1 MEYPICLCLSVC
13 LYICMSIC
21 LYFHLSVCPSVCM
34 SICLS
39 VCLSVCQFVCQANI
53 HRISNMARKTY
64 LLLWLCLL
72 RVYQGYLGLE
82 HNLWNPES
90 QKHTFQECLFS
101 WPILDRLGRSWVNL
115 SMPRTVCLPVCISF
129 CQSVSLSVSLY
140 LCLSVSLLTSLF
152 VCHGWHPKGLL
163 IKLACWYMAL
173 WHQAIMQHTYI
184 KLRTRSHMW

>member
-1 MEYPICLCLSVC
+1 MLKSLVFSKMHGKVVFWRSRLMNIGLCHGISNMPLSVGLFVY
-13 LYICMSIC
+13 LYV
-21 LYFHLSVCPSVCM
+21 HLSVFPSVCM

-101 WPILDRLGRSWVNL
+101 WPILGGQGRS
-115 SMPRTVCLPVCISF
+115 
-129 CQSVSLSVSLY
+129 
-140 LCLSVSLLTSLF
+140 
-152 VCHGWHPKGLL
+152 
-163 IKLACWYMAL
+163 
-173 WHQAIMQHTYI
+173 
-184 KLRTRSHMW
+184 

>member
-1 MEYPICLCLSVC
+1 MHGQVVFWRSSLMNIGLCHGKSHLPVVSQSVC
-13 LYICMSIC
+13 I
-21 LYFHLSVCPSVCM
+21 SVCPSVF
-34 SICLS
+34 LS
-39 VCLSVCQFVCQANI
+39 ACLSVCQSVCESVCQANI
-53 HRISNMARKTY
+53 HRISSMAWKTY

-115 SMPRTVCLPVCISF
+115 SMPRTICLPVCISF

-140 LCLSVSLLTSLF
+140 LCLSV
-152 VCHGWHPKGLL
+152 
-163 IKLACWYMAL
+163 
-173 WHQAIMQHTYI
+173 
-184 KLRTRSHMW
+184 